1 MISAFLMSKGMWY
14 RLYLLKLVK
23 RLGLIILA
31 QHQEQVMRQSYFSP
45 LPIYVVDMEAE
56 AKAPSLMH

>member
-1 MISAFLMSKGMWY
+1 
-14 RLYLLKLVK
+14 LVK